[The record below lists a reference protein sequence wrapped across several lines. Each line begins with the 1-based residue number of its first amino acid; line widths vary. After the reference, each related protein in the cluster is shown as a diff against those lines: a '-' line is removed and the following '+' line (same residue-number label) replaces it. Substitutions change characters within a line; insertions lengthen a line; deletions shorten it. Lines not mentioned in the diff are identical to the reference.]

1 MTTQAFEMKKTDENN
16 WILNLDSIFLIVPF
30 FIFTFIGSIIKFTFL
45 NLFSLI
51 TFNNII
57 KFKDLWKKENI
68 SKYLSDTVNFFLGLI
83 ISLILIG
90 IN

>member
-1 MTTQAFEMKKTDENN
+1 MPTQTFEMKKTGENN
-16 WILNLDSIFLIVPF
+16 WIFNLDSIFLIVPF
-30 FIFTFIGSIIKFTFL
+30 FIFTFIGSTIKFTFL